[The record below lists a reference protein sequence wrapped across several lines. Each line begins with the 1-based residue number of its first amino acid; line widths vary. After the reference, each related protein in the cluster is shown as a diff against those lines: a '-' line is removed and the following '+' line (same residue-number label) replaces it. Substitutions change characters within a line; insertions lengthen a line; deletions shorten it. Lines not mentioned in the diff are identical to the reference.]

1 MAGKDSGIVKS
12 VNISI
17 EKGTVKNPVELIRL
31 NGKGVEGDAHAG
43 NWHRMVSLLGVE
55 SYEKFGQEAGRSFS
69 YGDFAENIT
78 TSGMLLYEMAPL
90 DRLLFEEVEL
100 EVTQIGKK
108 CHGKGCAIFNAVGNC
123 VMPKEGIFARVIKEG
138 IIRTGDSFFYEPKVF
153 KVKIITLSDR
163 ASRGEY
169 DDLSGPEIQGM
180 LTDFFTSNSW
190 KADIERV
197 IIPDDADQFA
207 QLIDAAKLQHYD
219 LVFTTGG
226 TGIGPR
232 DISPDVAK
240 RFIDKELPGIM
251 EHIRW
256 KYGQDKP
263 QALASRSLCGS
274 MSQTLLFVLPGSVKA
289 VREYTEEIMKSLKHL
304 IFMLKGVDLH

>member
-1 MAGKDSGIVKS
+1 MADKNMGIVKS

-17 EKGTVKNPVELIRL
+17 EKGTVKKPVAHIVL
-31 NGKGVEGDAHAG
+31 NAKGVEGDAHAG

-55 SYEKFGQEAGRSFS
+55 SYEKFGQEAGRSFN

-78 TSGMLLYEMAPL
+78 TMGVLLYEMAPL
-90 DRLLFEEVEL
+90 DRLMFGEVEL

-108 CHGKGCAIFNAVGNC
+108 CHGKGCAIFNEVGNC

-138 IIRTGDSFFYEPKVF
+138 IIKTGDTFVYKPKVF

-169 DDLSGPEIQGM
+169 DDLSGPEIQGL
-180 LTDFFTSNSW
+180 LTDFFTANGW
-190 KADIERV
+190 KADIERTV
-197 IIPDDADQFA
+197 IPDDAEQFA
-207 QLIDAAKLQHYD
+207 QLIEEAKSQHDD

-240 RFIDKELPGIM
+240 RYIEKELPGIM

-256 KYGQDKP
+256 KFGQDKP
-263 QALASRSLCGS
+263 QALASRSLCGT
-274 MSQTLLFVLPGSVKA
+274 MNQTLLFVLPGSVKA
-289 VREYTEEIMKSLKHL
+289 VREYTGEILKSLKHL
-304 IFMLKGVDLH
+304 IFMLKGIDLH